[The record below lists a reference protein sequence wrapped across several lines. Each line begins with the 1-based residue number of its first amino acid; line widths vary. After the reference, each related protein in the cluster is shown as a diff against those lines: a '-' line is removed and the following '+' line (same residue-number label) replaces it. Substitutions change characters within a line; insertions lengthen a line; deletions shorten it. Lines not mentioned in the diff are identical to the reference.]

1 VLKIGNVR
9 ARLSRNF
16 THRAK
21 KTRRFRLYVGK
32 LRVFFYAESRK
43 RCPKLDFSAYAQVK
57 QGNYRS
63 LSVSERRDENI
74 PALVR

>member
-1 VLKIGNVR
+1 MLKIGN
-9 ARLSRNF
+9 ARSPVPKF
-16 THRAK
+16 YAPCK